1 MAYIN
6 VRVHLYTPL
15 SASYQ
20 QIGEIARYAMSDRP
34 IGNRDDEDRRFVD
47 RLRALVETMPGPQ
60 GKPYTPKEIAE
71 GTGLTQHYVRTLLR
85 GSVGMPSGER
95 VQRLAAFFGVDA
107 SYFTHVEPAER
118 RSEPDVDAALERA
131 LSDPWVLQVARRSVG
146 MGRAQKEF
154 LLDLID
160 AASHHLTDIGRPAPQ
175 DERKPDELKSREHE
189 RRHDGDRRLGLTRD
203 AFPEGER
210 ARKTDE
216 ETTEK

>member
-1 MAYIN
+1 
-6 VRVHLYTPL
+6 
-15 SASYQ
+15 
-20 QIGEIARYAMSDRP
+20 MSSH
-34 IGNRDDEDRRFVD
+34 DDEDRRFVD

-85 GSVGMPSGER
+85 GGVGMPSGER

-118 RSEPDVDAALERA
+118 RSEPDLDAALERA
-131 LSDPWVLQVARRSVG
+131 LSDPWVLQVAKRSVG

-160 AASHHLTDIGRPAPQ
+160 ATHNHLTGINRAALQ
-175 DERKPDELKSREHE
+175 DEGHPVGPENHEQERRRSGE
-189 RRHDGDRRLGLTRD
+189 RRHGQSQD
-203 AFPEGER
+203 AFPESEGVE
-210 ARKTDE
+210 KTDE
-216 ETTEK
+216 KTTEE